1 MADWMEELERLAELR
16 DKDLI
21 TDEEFEVKRKEIVN
35 VNSKSETPSEEPAEI
50 QEMVEETPESED
62 IVSVEDVV
70 KETSETNKS
79 LPPRPETESVISST
93 KIDSKTGVMVASKKD
108 EADKLKAKAGV
119 FTVVIIIIGIIV
131 GVVSSQGD
139 DSPSSRNTANDS
151 ASQNNSSTS
160 NNNSTNN
167 SDPLGCDQSTND
179 AVETAFSNFQK
190 AEEEILRGITAGR
203 TTSTMI
209 PTLDIAIPKLTN
221 AVSEMNLIASQ
232 DTCFRSIRSEW
243 SGITEGF
250 SKIISGYRTLE
261 QFYRTGTDSE
271 ADRSVRQLEDGER
284 QIQRNLCKIG
294 EILDIG
300 IQGKTF
306 TC

>member
-1 MADWMEELERLAELR
+1 
-16 DKDLI
+16 
-21 TDEEFEVKRKEIVN
+21 
-35 VNSKSETPSEEPAEI
+35 
-50 QEMVEETPESED
+50 
-62 IVSVEDVV
+62 
-70 KETSETNKS
+70 
-79 LPPRPETESVISST
+79 
-93 KIDSKTGVMVASKKD
+93 
-108 EADKLKAKAGV
+108 
-119 FTVVIIIIGIIV
+119 
-131 GVVSSQGD
+131 
-139 DSPSSRNTANDS
+139 
-151 ASQNNSSTS
+151 
-160 NNNSTNN
+160 
-167 SDPLGCDQSTND
+167 
-179 AVETAFSNFQK
+179 
-190 AEEEILRGITAGR
+190 
-203 TTSTMI
+203 
-209 PTLDIAIPKLTN
+209 
-221 AVSEMNLIASQ
+221 MNLIASQ